1 MGKGMKV
8 LKSHRDSYFDQWNM
22 EDWVDGQGVST
33 HTRFDYVSVDK
44 MQRGDATTQATKWV
58 TEDERQNARLLNL
71 LRESIPKDG
80 MFSPLI
86 LIVTN
91 HKHWKPH
98 LHHFWLNI
106 PFVIQTGNNRY
117 QVAKEN
123 GYTHISSIVLGINV
137 NYDVWNYLEDEL
149 KKPLKEKIRV
159 DKGYLRNVRGLKL

>member
-1 MGKGMKV
+1 MVKI
-8 LKSHRDSYFDQWNM
+8 LHSHRDNYFMKWNY
-22 EDWVDGQGVST
+22 EDWLDGQGVPT

-86 LIVTN
+86 LVVTN

-123 GYTHISSIVLGINV
+123 SYTHISSIVLGINV

>member
-1 MGKGMKV
+1 MKV

-33 HTRFDYVSVDK
+33 HTRFDYVSVNK
-44 MQRGDATTQATKWV
+44 MQRGDATIQSQDWRV
-58 TEDERQNARLLNL
+58 EHRRQNARLLNL
-71 LRESIPKDG
+71 LREGIPKDG

-86 LIVTN
+86 LVVTN

-117 QVAKEN
+117 QVAREN
-123 GYTHISSIVLGINV
+123 GYTHISSIMLGTSINFRV
-137 NYDVWNYLEDEL
+137 FNYLQSEL
-149 KKPLKEKIRV
+149 KRPLSQKIKVSKEVLWEII
-159 DKGYLRNVRGLKL
+159 

>member
-1 MGKGMKV
+1 MKV
-8 LKSHRDSYFDQWNM
+8 LKSHRDNYFHQWNM
-22 EDWVDGQGVST
+22 EDWEDGQGVSQ
-33 HTRFDYVSVDK
+33 TRFDYVSVDK
-44 MQRGDATTQATKWV
+44 IQRGDTTTQATKWLA
-58 TEDERQNARLLNL
+58 EDERQNARLLNL
-71 LRESIPKDG
+71 LRESLPRDG

-123 GYTHISSIVLGINV
+123 GYTHISSIVLGAHV

-159 DKGYLRNVRGLKL
+159 DKGYLINVRGLKL